1 MAIWLV
7 RAGARGQQQDW
18 ALDKGQVVIGWSQMG
33 DLSQYDTKEKM
44 LKGLQKSYPEA
55 KLKQLYNY
63 RGQLWAFAKSIK
75 KGDLAALPLK
85 GQDAIAIG
93 KVIGDYK
100 YQPNNPE
107 DARHTRDVEW
117 IQQDIP
123 RNRFDQD
130 LLYSLGAFLTVCQI
144 KRNNAEER
152 IKAILKGKVSDQ
164 IKIIE
169 ETIDEIE
176 EATDERIEPLLDLA
190 NNASTQISSWIAQ
203 KFTGHRLA
211 DLVNAILEAQGY
223 VTEVSKPGP
232 DGGVDII
239 AGRGPMGFDPP
250 RLLVQVKG
258 GDIQQDIK
266 ILRELKGIMKDFRA
280 EQGLLVAWGG
290 FKRTVITSA
299 RQDFFELRLWDAGDV
314 VENVLRYYENFPEEL
329 KADLPLKRIWVLVQ
343 ETDS

>member
-7 RAGARGQQQDW
+7 RAGARGQRQEW
-18 ALDKGQVVIGWSQMG
+18 ALDKGQAVIGWNEMG
-33 DLSQYDTKEKM
+33 DLSKFNTREDM
-44 LKGLQKSYPEA
+44 LDGLRKAYPEV
-55 KLKQLYNY
+55 KLAGLYNY
-63 RGQLWAFAKSIK
+63 RGQLWAFTKRIK
-75 KGDLAALPLK
+75 IGDLVVLPLK

-93 KVIGDYK
+93 KVTGDYK
-100 YQPNNPE
+100 YQPDSPP
-107 DARHTRDVEW
+107 DARHTREVEW

-123 RNRFDQD
+123 RSRFDQD
-130 LLYSLGAFLTVCQI
+130 LLYSLGAFMTVCRIQ
-144 KRNNAEER
+144 RNNAEER
-152 IKAILKGKVSDQ
+152 IKAILEGKAPPAITSTDEAEEVTD
-164 IKIIE
+164 
-169 ETIDEIE
+169 ETIGS
-176 EATDERIEPLLDLA
+176 LLDLA
-190 NNASTQISSWIAQ
+190 DNASTQIRSWIAQ

-258 GDIQQDIK
+258 GDTQQDIK

-290 FKRTVITSA
+290 FKRTVLTNA

-314 VENVLRYYENFPEEL
+314 VENVLRYYESFPEEL

>member
-7 RAGARGQQQDW
+7 RAGGRGERQDL
-18 ALDKGQVVIGWSQMG
+18 ALDKGQVVIGWSRMG
-33 DLSQYDTKEKM
+33 DLSQYETKEEM
-44 LKGLQKSYPEA
+44 LKGLQKAYPEA
-55 KLKQLYNY
+55 KPGQLYNY

-93 KVIGDYK
+93 KVTGDYK
-100 YQPNNPE
+100 YRPNNPE

-123 RNRFDQD
+123 RSRFDQD
-130 LLYSLGAFLTVCQI
+130 LLYSLGAFMTVCRIQ
-144 KRNNAEER
+144 RNKAEER
-152 IKAILKGKVSDQ
+152 IKAILEGKTPPQV
-164 IKIIE
+164 KVPE
-169 ETIDEIE
+169 ETE
-176 EATDERIEPLLDLA
+176 EVTDERIGPLLDMA
-190 NNASTQISSWIAQ
+190 DNAKTQVRAWIEQ

-223 VTEVSKPGP
+223 VTDVSKPGP

-239 AGRGPMGFDPP
+239 AGRGSMGFDSP

-258 GDIQQDIK
+258 GDTQQDVK
-266 ILRELKGIMKDFRA
+266 VLRELQGVMKNFRA
-280 EQGLLVAWGG
+280 EQGLFVAWGG
-290 FKRTVITSA
+290 FKRMVIAEA
-299 RQDFFELRLWDAGDV
+299 RKDFFELRLWDAGDV
-314 VENVLRYYENFPEEL
+314 VENVLRYYESFPEEI

-343 ETDS
+343 ETD